1 MSYSIIVTHAR
12 AQSIAKAVEKYWAL
26 RGYSVRAEAVRSDEA
41 VKGEP
46 VFTVKSD
53 LVNGFPKGFPMTWDA
68 MSALRA
74 FGVETRERAA

>member
-1 MSYSIIVTHAR
+1 MPYSIATQAR
-12 AQSIAKAVEKYWAL
+12 EQSIAKSVEKYWAL
-26 RGYSVRAEAVRSDEA
+26 RGYSVHAEVTKADEL
-41 VKGEP
+41 VSGHP
-46 VFTVKSD
+46 VFKVKSD